1 MKKIGKTKAQE
12 YLDGWKRSK
21 ADFENFKKEA
31 LEDIKKAK
39 DQGKIEVLENVLP
52 VIDGLELVIKG
63 LENSLG
69 LEEVETKKFDPGV
82 HESIGGKGEKIESVL
97 SKGYKLNGKLVRA
110 AKVKLNE

>member
-1 MKKIGKTKAQE
+1 MKKIGKTKARE

-31 LEDIKKAK
+31 EKQIKNAK
-39 DQGKIEVLENVLP
+39 DQGKIEVLRDVLP
-52 VIDGLELVIKG
+52 VIDGLGLVIKG

-69 LEEVETKKFDPGV
+69 LEEVEV
-82 HESIGGKGEKIESVL
+82 HEAIGGEGESIESVL

>member
-1 MKKIGKTKAQE
+1 MKKIGKTKARE

-31 LEDIKKAK
+31 EKQIKNAK
-39 DQGKIEVLENVLP
+39 DQGKIEVLRDVLP
-52 VIDGLELVIKG
+52 VIDGLGLVIKG

-69 LEEVETKKFDPGV
+69 LEEVETKKFNPEV
-82 HESIGGKGEKIESVL
+82 HEAIGGEGESIESVL